1 VIDRRRHTRFPG
13 AVGTAEKR
21 PVCFDPVPDDFA
33 IAMRTGGR
41 QAMNGALK
49 TVKGVSLSGD
59 DYLERPLV
67 VIAAYF
73 ASSHGNL
80 LEGEQREKVQNVR
93 QRRW

>member
-1 VIDRRRHTRFPG
+1 
-13 AVGTAEKR
+13 
-21 PVCFDPVPDDFA
+21 
-33 IAMRTGGR
+33 
-41 QAMNGALK
+41 MNGALK

-93 QRRW
+93 QRRWLSQCGDLSIVSLSQQHSHYFTNS

>member
-1 VIDRRRHTRFPG
+1 
-13 AVGTAEKR
+13 
-21 PVCFDPVPDDFA
+21 
-33 IAMRTGGR
+33 
-41 QAMNGALK
+41 MNGALE

-80 LEGEQREKVQNVR
+80 LEEEQREKVQNVR